1 MNGDIVLVLLLLS
14 LVPLAAVVSL
24 ILAAVALARSRRIN
38 ELSEKIESLEKR
50 VRAMWLELMLPEAER
65 HRHEAAPH
73 KGVTP
78 SAAAEPRTGTPPV
91 PEAAPA
97 SRPAYLP
104 KAAVPP
110 RRETQPS
117 AAPPETSVPPIEA
130 EIVEAEPIP
139 RPPKQ
144 AVPSAVA
151 PQVRAAMSGQPSAE
165 EGWEA
170 VVGGSWLNKIG
181 VLVLVVGIALFIGYS
196 LTQLG
201 PAGRLAVG
209 FVVSVALLGIGI
221 ALEPSALYRIFA
233 RGLAAGGWAGL
244 YFTTYAMHG
253 LAASRVIE
261 SPTIGL
267 ALLIAVAAGMIVHS
281 LHFRLEAVTALAY
294 FFAFVAIAISPVSLF
309 AAIASV
315 VLVATLLAV
324 AHRYN
329 WDVLA
334 VSGVVLTYGTFGL
347 HYRDVLFGEK
357 LWLDFTTGHV
367 VLAACWLLFEAFDIA
382 VLARGKQGPRPG
394 TRHAGYPP
402 GARGRTLLPLN
413 ACGFLGLSLLL
424 WGPWSQTLYVLL
436 GATAAAYLV
445 SSVIRAVV
453 RPVPSFAAEGKPLQR
468 ALLGGYEAAITLA
481 AALAASAIWQKY
493 DGWRINVAL
502 LIEGEFL
509 FLAGLV
515 LRLSYLRALATAVFS
530 LALVRFVAHD
540 LLQTGEVAVYTLTL
554 MQWTPLALLMAAVF
568 YVNRALLRPAEE
580 TFLLSL
586 EKAYSYAAT
595 ALVALVLGFELQL
608 EHRGIAWLA
617 FSLVLLELA
626 LRVKL
631 LEFRVQTYLV
641 GTLAIITLLAVNG
654 FLLNWIPPDEETL
667 EPWIWLLPALVALY
681 AAGARLYYLRPAE
694 LRHDESL
701 GMGQVGAAAASG
713 MLALLLWHWLPAP
726 LVAVGWGV
734 AGLLLVQVGFRLSLP
749 ALRWHGYAASG
760 LVLVRLFM
768 ANFANPGET
777 LQISHRLLTVGPI
790 VVMFYY
796 LATWLAAEHQ
806 QGRATK
812 DENSLGRLYL
822 YVAALVLVVLLRFE
836 LGRVVAVLG
845 WAAYGL
851 VLLYVGIRIKHV
863 DLRWQSYLI
872 ALLTFA
878 RSWATNFY
886 VPESLAGPFSPVVTG
901 SIVVGSLYVSQ
912 LLSARRPEALPAPR
926 SGMGRG
932 LMWLDGHARGLFC
945 VLATV
950 LLAVLLWYEVEP
962 RVLTASWGIQGA
974 ALLVVGFVLRDRAFR
989 LAGLGV
995 MAVCLPKLFFF
1006 DLRELETGYR
1016 IFSFILLGLLLIAAS
1031 WIYTRFREQ
1040 LRVYL

>member
-1 MNGDIVLVLLLLS
+1 MNGDIALVLLLLS
-14 LVPLAAVVSL
+14 LVPIATVVGL

-38 ELSEKIESLEKR
+38 ELSEKIDSLEKR
-50 VRAMWLELMLPEAER
+50 VRVMWLELMLPEAER
-65 HRHEAAPH
+65 HRPEAAPH
-73 KGVTP
+73 SGATP
-78 SAAAEPRTGTPPV
+78 TAAAEPRTGTPPRH
-91 PEAAPA
+91 EAAPA
-97 SRPAYLP
+97 SRPAYP
-104 KAAVPP
+104 RMAAVPP
-110 RRETQPS
+110 RREVQPS
-117 AAPPETSVPPIEA
+117 AAAPDTSVPPIEA

-139 RPPKQ
+139 RPLKQ

-151 PQVRAAMSGQPSAE
+151 PQVRAAMAGEPSAE

-201 PAGRLAVG
+201 PGGRLAVG
-209 FVVSVALLGIGI
+209 FVVSFALLGIGI

-267 ALLIAVAAGMIVHS
+267 ALLIAVAAGMIAHA
-281 LHFRLEAVTALAY
+281 LYFRLEAVTALAY
-294 FFAFVAIAISPVSLF
+294 FFAFVAIAISPISLF

-382 VLARGKQGPRPG
+382 VVARGKQGPG
-394 TRHAGYPP
+394 I
-402 GARGRTLLPLN
+402 GRTLLPLN

-436 GATAAAYLV
+436 GATAVAYLA

-509 FLAGLV
+509 FLAGLI

-540 LLQTGEVAVYTLTL
+540 LLQAGEVAVYTLTL

-568 YVNRALLRPAEE
+568 YVNRALLRPTEE

-595 ALVALVLGFELQL
+595 ALVALVLGFEMQL

-617 FSLVLLELA
+617 LSLVLLELA

-681 AAGARLYYLRPAE
+681 AAGARLYYLQPAA

-713 MLALLLWHWLPAP
+713 MLALLLWHGLPAP

-734 AGLLLVQVGFRLSLP
+734 AGLLLIQVGFHLSLP

-777 LQISHRLLTVGPI
+777 LEISHRLLTVGPI

-796 LATWLAAEHQ
+796 LANWLAAEHQ

-886 VPESLAGPFSPVVTG
+886 VPEGLAGPFSPVVTG
-901 SIVVGSLYVSQ
+901 SIVVGCLYVSQ
-912 LLSARRPEALPAPR
+912 LLSARRPGALPAPR

-932 LMWLDGHARGLFC
+932 LMWLDAHARGLFC